1 MQLTGLP
8 RRSCV
13 EANLVIICS
22 SLPTLRLF
30 FRHVAP
36 RFIGEHGGGNSNS
49 QSWRNHP
56 GLQTISNKRKNLSSN
71 LTYGRMGDGDD
82 DLEMNTTWVV
92 SQKRDESADNDESS
106 EKAILQTKTT
116 TLEYSVKPTRD
127 GAPES

>member
-1 MQLTGLP
+1 
-8 RRSCV
+8 
-13 EANLVIICS
+13 
-22 SLPTLRLF
+22 LRLF

-82 DLEMNTTWVV
+82 DLEMNATWVV